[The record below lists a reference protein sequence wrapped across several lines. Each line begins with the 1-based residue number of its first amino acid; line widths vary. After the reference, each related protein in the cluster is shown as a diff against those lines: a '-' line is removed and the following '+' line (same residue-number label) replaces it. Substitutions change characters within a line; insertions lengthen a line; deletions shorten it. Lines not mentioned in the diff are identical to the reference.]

1 MDSIH
6 PGNKTPDTRQPNKIV
21 FSGYLMYLTVD
32 NLELL
37 VYISHFLDKL
47 GACKDT
53 GVLTLNS
60 QGLPREHHLS
70 LGSKSI

>member
-1 MDSIH
+1 
-6 PGNKTPDTRQPNKIV
+6 
-21 FSGYLMYLTVD
+21 MYFTVD

-53 GVLTLNS
+53 
-60 QGLPREHHLS
+60 EC
-70 LGSKSI
+70 